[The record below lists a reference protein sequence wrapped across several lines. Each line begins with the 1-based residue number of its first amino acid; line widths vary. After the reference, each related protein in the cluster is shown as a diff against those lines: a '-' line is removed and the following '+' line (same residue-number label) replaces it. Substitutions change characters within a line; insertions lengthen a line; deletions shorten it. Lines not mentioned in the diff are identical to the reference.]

1 MLRSLTISLWRVNS
15 GLVKV
20 TVIGLGYLGATH
32 AVAMAELGHEVI
44 GIEPD
49 SQKRSSLAAGILPFH
64 EPGLDAALPK
74 AISSGRLKFQSEHN
88 ELSASADLH
97 FICVGTPQTKGS
109 DAADTSYVVTAA
121 RELASWI
128 KPDAVVA
135 GKSTVPVGTAA
146 TLKAAMDDIAGF
158 DVHLAWNPE
167 FLREGTAL
175 EDSLRPDR
183 IVVGTWSQH
192 SLAVLREVYAP
203 ILETGTPFLEL
214 DVPTAELVKVA
225 ANAFLA
231 TKISFINAMA
241 EVAEVSGADAVSLAK
256 AIGYDERIGNK
267 FLRTGIGFGGGCLP
281 KDIRGF
287 VARAEE
293 LGVGS
298 AVEFLKDVDAVNLR
312 RRDRVVDLA
321 KQELGSLTG
330 KKITMLGISFK
341 PDSDDLRDSPALEI
355 SQRLTAQGAKVTVH
369 DPVSLVALATRSP
382 ELLREENLTEAVRGA
397 DLVILGTEWKQ
408 YRELDPRELAG
419 QVATKTIIDGRN
431 VLDVA
436 AWQSAGWRVIALGR
450 NIHNG

>member
-1 MLRSLTISLWRVNS
+1 M
-15 GLVKV
+15 KV

-32 AVAMAELGHEVI
+32 AVAMAQLGHEVI

-49 SQKRSSLAAGILPFH
+49 AKKLESLAAGILPFH

-74 AISSGRLKFQSEHN
+74 AISSGKLTFQSEHN

-109 DAADTSYVVTAA
+109 DAADTTYVVAA
-121 RELASWI
+121 AKELAKWI
-128 KPDAVVA
+128 KPTSVVA

-146 TLKAAMDDIAGF
+146 TLREAMNEIAGF

-175 EDSLRPDR
+175 EDSLKPDR

-192 SLAVLREVYAP
+192 SVDVLRKVYAP
-203 ILETGTPFLEL
+203 ILATGTPFLEL

-241 EVAEVSGADAVSLAK
+241 EVAEVSGADAVALAK

-298 AVEFLKDVDAVNLR
+298 AVDFLKDVDAVNLR
-312 RRDRVVDLA
+312 RRDKVVELA
-321 KQELGSLTG
+321 EQELGSLTG
-330 KKITMLGISFK
+330 KAITMLGISFK

-355 SQRLTAQGAKVTVH
+355 SQRLTALGAKVTVH
-369 DPVSLVALATRSP
+369 DPVSLTPLATRSP
-382 ELLREENLTEAVRGA
+382 ELYREDDLLKAATGA
-397 DLVILGTEWKQ
+397 NLVILGTEWKL
-408 YRELDPRELAG
+408 YREIDPVEFG
-419 QVATKTIIDGRN
+419 KVVATKTLIDGRN
-431 VLDVA
+431 VLDVSK
-436 AWQSAGWRVIALGR
+436 WQAAGWRVIALGR
-450 NIHNG
+450 NVHNG

>member
-1 MLRSLTISLWRVNS
+1 M
-15 GLVKV
+15 KV

-49 SQKRSSLAAGILPFH
+49 SQKLSSLSAGILPFH

-74 AISSGRLKFQSEHN
+74 AVASGRLRFQSQHDEN
-88 ELSASADLH
+88 SASAELH
-97 FICVGTPQTKGS
+97 FICVGTPQTKDS
-109 DAADTSYVVTAA
+109 EAADTSYVVAA
-121 RELASWI
+121 AKELASWI

-146 TLKAAMDDIAGF
+146 MLQSAMTEIAGF

-183 IVVGTWSQH
+183 IVIGTFSQH
-192 SLAVLREVYAP
+192 SITKLREVYAP
-203 ILETGTPFLEL
+203 ILATGTPFLEL

-287 VARAEE
+287 VARAQE

-312 RRDRVVDLA
+312 RRDKVVELA
-321 KQELGSLTG
+321 KAELASLTG
-330 KKITMLGISFK
+330 KAITMLGISFK

-355 SQRLTAQGAKVTVH
+355 SQRLTALGAKLTVH
-369 DPVSLVALATRSP
+369 DPVSLAPLATRSP
-382 ELLREENLTEAVRGA
+382 ELLRNEDLMGA
-397 DLVILGTEWKQ
+397 AAGAELVILGTEWKQ
-408 YRELDPRELAG
+408 YREIDPAELGA
-419 QVATKTIIDGRN
+419 VVKVKTIIDGRN

-436 AWQSAGWRVIALGR
+436 KWQAAGWRVIALGR
-450 NIHNG
+450 NVHNG

>member
-1 MLRSLTISLWRVNS
+1 
-15 GLVKV
+15 
-20 TVIGLGYLGATH
+20 
-32 AVAMAELGHEVI
+32 MAELGHEVI

-49 SQKRSSLAAGILPFH
+49 RTKLESLKLGVLPFH
-64 EPGLDAALPK
+64 EPGLDVALTK
-74 AISSGRLKFQSEHN
+74 VLKDSRITFQSGHN
-88 ELSASADLH
+88 DNSASADLH

-109 DAADTSYVVTAA
+109 DAADISYVVAA
-121 RELASWI
+121 AKELASWI
-128 KPDAVVA
+128 KPTAVVA

-146 TLKAAMDDIAGF
+146 KLRAAMSEIAGF

-175 EDSLRPDR
+175 EDSLSPDR

-192 SLAVLREVYAP
+192 SVDVLRQVYAP
-203 ILETGTPFLEL
+203 ILATGTPFLEL

-312 RRDRVVDLA
+312 RRDKVVELA
-321 KQELGSLTG
+321 RQELGSLAG
-330 KKITMLGISFK
+330 KAITMLGISFK

-355 SQRLTAQGAKVTVH
+355 SQRLTALGAKVTVH
-369 DPVSLVALATRSP
+369 DPVSLTPLATRSP
-382 ELLREENLTEAVRGA
+382 ELYCEEDLTLAATGA
-397 DLVILGTEWKQ
+397 ELVILGTEWKM
-408 YRELDPRELAG
+408 YRESDPVALG
-419 QVATKTIIDGRN
+419 KVVATKTIIDGRN

-436 AWQSAGWRVIALGR
+436 KWQAAGWRVIALGR
-450 NIHNG
+450 NVHNG

>member
-1 MLRSLTISLWRVNS
+1 
-15 GLVKV
+15 
-20 TVIGLGYLGATH
+20 
-32 AVAMAELGHEVI
+32 MAELGHEVV

-49 SQKRSSLAAGILPFH
+49 SKKLESLAAGILPFH

-74 AISSGRLKFQSEHN
+74 AISSGKLTFQSEHN
-88 ELSASADLH
+88 NDSASADLH

-109 DAADTSYVVTAA
+109 DAADTTYVVAA
-121 RELASWI
+121 AKELAKWI
-128 KPDAVVA
+128 KPTAVVA

-146 TLKAAMDDIAGF
+146 TLKTAMTEIAGF

-175 EDSLRPDR
+175 EDSLKPDR

-192 SLAVLREVYAP
+192 SVDVLREVYAP
-203 ILETGTPFLEL
+203 ILATGTPFLEL

-241 EVAEVSGADAVSLAK
+241 EVAEVSGADAVALAR

-298 AVEFLKDVDAVNLR
+298 AVDFLKDVDAVNLR
-312 RRDRVVDLA
+312 RRDKVVELA
-321 KQELGSLTG
+321 KAELGSLSG
-330 KKITMLGISFK
+330 KAVTMLGISFK

-355 SQRLTAQGAKVTVH
+355 SQRLTALGAKVTVH
-369 DPVSLVALATRSP
+369 DPVSLTQLATRSP
-382 ELLREENLTEAVRGA
+382 ELYREEDLLKAVTGA
-397 DLVILGTEWKQ
+397 NLVILGTEWKQ
-408 YRELDPRELAG
+408 YREIDPLEFGRA
-419 QVATKTIIDGRN
+419 VATKTIIDGRN
-431 VLDVA
+431 VLDVSK
-436 AWQSAGWRVIALGR
+436 WQAAGWRVIALGR
-450 NIHNG
+450 NVHNG